1 RSTVDLQLSVTPV
14 ASDYRHYTYTVPDC
28 QYVVRIFTCQSSADS
43 VVQATILAQVRLE
56 QEARKPLLSL
66 HNVNRVQAVFH
77 AQVAVSSGEGRKHCC
92 LFRPRQEGGANGV
105 EGDPL
110 DVVD

>member
-1 RSTVDLQLSVTPV
+1 CPGGAGRCRGKNERTPTSWALARLPHRRSTVDLQLSVTPV
-14 ASDYRHYTYTVPDC
+14 ASDYMHYTYTVPDC
-28 QYVVRIFTCQSSADS
+28 QYAERIFTCQSSADS

-77 AQVAVSSGEGRKHCC
+77 AQVAV
-92 LFRPRQEGGANGV
+92 
-105 EGDPL
+105 
-110 DVVD
+110 